1 MFYISKITIQTISE
15 NSVSSDSIAC
25 RFHSTAHSRSHLIPS
40 STVNPR
46 LLLLLNWETW
56 RDPNLTSSSAVVG
69 WFFSFPNLAIS
80 QFAFISL
87 FSNTQTAE
95 RSGKKDCARLGGGCM
110 GHIHIVKFSRPI
122 SETAKQKKAWSRK
135 SDKVLFSS
143 ALQLQAQSI
152 IHWRCRHSTT
162 KWRRSDVWWAGNYL
176 HHDVFINKL

>member
-1 MFYISKITIQTISE
+1 MSIPLNCPFPFSF
-15 NSVSSDSIAC
+15 NSV
-25 RFHSTAHSRSHLIPS
+25 
-40 STVNPR
+40 VNCQPAITSPPQ
-46 LLLLLNWETW
+46 LG
-56 RDPNLTSSSAVVG
+56 NLTGSQFNFFVCSRRLV
-69 WFFSFPNLAIS
+69 FFSFANLAIS
-80 QFAFISL
+80 QFAFISSFL
-87 FSNTQTAE
+87 NTQTAE